1 MLITTIVCEILP
13 RATQISLRV
22 TGLLLPH
29 FSICQL
35 HRHKMLLIV
44 HGDVSPQ
51 LEEGEGPRYGFGTEV
66 FTYEEDHG
74 EVAFR
79 FWRL

>member
-1 MLITTIVCEILP
+1 
-13 RATQISLRV
+13 
-22 TGLLLPH
+22 
-29 FSICQL
+29 
-35 HRHKMLLIV
+35 MLLIV
-44 HGDVSPQ
+44 HSDISPQ

-66 FTYEEDHG
+66 FAYEEDHG

>member
-1 MLITTIVCEILP
+1 
-13 RATQISLRV
+13 
-22 TGLLLPH
+22 
-29 FSICQL
+29 
-35 HRHKMLLIV
+35 MLLIV
-44 HGDVSPQ
+44 HGDISPQ

-79 FWRL
+79 FWRLQSQLFDEIDGSLVAEKCVEPLNLGHHYGAGFE